1 MGCPNI
7 SETHPK
13 RFLRANN
20 MGINTKNL
28 KIGQFLLILVTFLK
42 IVTVDGEF
50 TELNEFT
57 YDFRKLSKL
66 RQKLADFQ
74 TFCV

>member
-1 MGCPNI
+1 
-7 SETHPK
+7 
-13 RFLRANN
+13 

-28 KIGQFLLILVTFLK
+28 KIGQFLLILLTFFK

-50 TELNEFT
+50 TELTEFT
-57 YDFRKLSKL
+57 FDFRKLSKL
-66 RQKLADFQ
+66 HQKLADFQ

>member
-20 MGINTKNL
+20 MGINTKKL
-28 KIGQFLLILVTFLK
+28 KIGQFLLIVVTFLK

-57 YDFRKLSKL
+57 YDLRKLSKL